1 MTTRRTTSKGS
12 KGILGCATATAY
24 KPLVHSVCEPGLKS
38 LFWVRSCQ
46 ALVCTLLA
54 CLKSHCLLG
63 QDFILSSLCQSS
75 LFYLTL
81 FTLWLSLFQGHV
93 GCWSFTLT
101 PGTQIEGGMYGWA
114 VSTTDSSPIFH
125 LNCAPAQSQWLSV
138 VQRGFMKGTRNPLRF
153 PCLPSDDLDV
163 MIFFIRF

>member
-1 MTTRRTTSKGS
+1 MPQPKLINLWLIPSASEGWNPCFGS
-12 KGILGCATATAY
+12 PA
-24 KPLVHSVCEPGLKS
+24 
-38 LFWVRSCQ
+38 VR
-46 ALVCTLLA
+46 LWVCTLLA

-81 FTLWLSLFQGHV
+81 FTLRLSLFQGHL

-101 PGTQIEGGMYGWA
+101 LVPQIEGGMYGWA
-114 VSTTDSSPIFH
+114 VSTSNSSPIFY

-138 VQRGFMKGTRNPLRF
+138 VQRGFMKGTRNPLNF
-153 PCLPSDDLDV
+153 PCLLLDDLDV